1 MCRMCV
7 CLGLGATLF
16 PPQPQTSSRPSL
28 EAEEQYIKAGKI
40 AAKIREQIRGEVKPG
55 VKAIDICER
64 VESHTRQLGG
74 GVAFPCNVDI
84 NQVAAHYASPVG
96 DQTTIQPGQLVKVDI
111 GVHIDGYIA
120 DTAVTIC
127 LDPALTLMA
136 KAAEEALAVAIRT
149 VKAGVRASD
158 IGATIEHTIKNRGFK
173 PIRNLTGHKLGRY
186 IVHAGRSIPNV
197 AGYDL
202 HRLEE
207 GDVYAIEP
215 FTVLSN
221 AVGEVRD
228 GPPSHIYRF
237 EKKRNLEDPPKQM
250 LTYIQQEYRTLPFA
264 SRWILTRFP
273 GPEGQKAFAD
283 LLSSHCIMGYPQ
295 LLEKSGGP
303 VAQAEHTVIVQ
314 RDGCLVTTS

>member
-1 MCRMCV
+1 M
-7 CLGLGATLF
+7 
-16 PPQPQTSSRPSL
+16 
-28 EAEEQYIKAGKI
+28 EAEEQYIRAGKI
-40 AAKIREQIRGEVKPG
+40 AAKVREQIRGEVKPG

-64 VESHTRQLGG
+64 VEQMTRQLGG
-74 GVAFPCNVDI
+74 TPAFPCNVDI

-96 DQTTIQPGQLVKVDI
+96 DQTTIQQGQVVKVDI
-111 GVHIDGYIA
+111 GVHVDGYIA

-127 LDPALTLMA
+127 LDPALTQMV
-136 KAAEEALAVAIRT
+136 KAAEEALAIAIKT
-149 VKAGVRASD
+149 VKAGARASD

-197 AGYDL
+197 AGYEL

-207 GDVYAIEP
+207 DEVYAIEP
-215 FTVLSN
+215 FSVLGN

-237 EKKRNLEDPPKQM
+237 EKKRNLEGAPKQM
-250 LTYIQQEYRTLPFA
+250 LSFIQQEYRTLPFA
-264 SRWILTRFP
+264 SRWVLTRFP
-273 GPEGQKAFAD
+273 DPEGQKAFAD
-283 LLSSHCIMGYPQ
+283 LIGARCIMGYPQ

>member
-127 LDPALTLMA
+127 LDPALTLMV

>member
-1 MCRMCV
+1 M
-7 CLGLGATLF
+7 
-16 PPQPQTSSRPSL
+16 
-28 EAEEQYIKAGKI
+28 EAEEQYIKAGRI
-40 AAKIREQIRGEVKPG
+40 AAQVREQMRGEVRPG
-55 VKAIDICER
+55 VKVIDICER
-64 VESHTRQLGG
+64 VEQMTRRLGG
-74 GVAFPCNVDI
+74 APAFPCNVDI
-84 NQVAAHYASPVG
+84 NHVAAHYVSPTG
-96 DQTTIQPGQLVKVDI
+96 DQTTIQEGQVVKVDI
-111 GVHIDGYIA
+111 GVHVDGYIA

-127 LDPALTLMA
+127 LDPALTQMV
-136 KAAEEALAVAIRT
+136 KAAEEALAVAIKS

-158 IGATIEHTIKNRGFK
+158 IGATIEHTIKNRGMK

-197 AGYDL
+197 AGYEL

-207 GDVYAIEP
+207 DEVYAIEP
-215 FTVLSN
+215 FSVLSN

-237 EKKRNLEDPPKQM
+237 EKKRNLDGVQKQM
-250 LTYIQQEYRTLPFA
+250 LAYIQGEYRTLPFA
-264 SRWILTRFP
+264 SRWVLARFP

-283 LLSSHCIMGYPQ
+283 LLAARCIMGYPQ